1 MELAAVTANLLENAI
16 NFVRNKEP
24 EKRRVSLL
32 LRYEQG
38 LLIVETVNS
47 CEEYEK
53 SDIDLD
59 GVIPDL
65 SLIHIYM
72 CIRDR
77 Y

>member
-65 SLIHIYM
+65 SLIHI
-72 CIRDR
+72 
-77 Y
+77 